1 MSERLELADEAGY
14 ASLAVNPSVVVIGAE
29 IAEGDGWVG
38 DEMEDDDEDRPFN
51 RPT

>member
-29 IAEGDGWVG
+29 IAAEPVKTFETRGGI
-38 DEMEDDDEDRPFN
+38 FFCQ
-51 RPT
+51 